1 MTQGTM
7 DTSGHTSL
15 QNSAS
20 TSVDSST
27 LPLVSVLCRSM
38 NRPELPEALA
48 SVNRQT
54 YSNIEIVLVDASGKG
69 LSRHKNLTLRLP
81 MREVAGAGQLNRPAA
96 ANLALH
102 SAHGSYLMFLDED
115 DWIAEDHI
123 SRLVETLQQHPEIGV
138 AYSSTQKTTAAGLPT
153 EDTFTVDYDPVRLR
167 RDNFIP
173 IHAALFR
180 KSLLADGCHFDESLE
195 VFEDWDFW
203 LQLATRTDF
212 LHIDALT
219 AFYRQGGASNTASTD
234 PATRYRPGHPIAEG
248 RAQVFDKWLP
258 KWNGADLNQ
267 LLGSLDESALIQ
279 SLHSDVKRLNANVQ
293 DADREIARLH
303 EQLREL
309 DTRLNNEIR
318 GLNHTI
324 NKLNQNISR
333 KNAELEETKA
343 QIEHLTGYIHMLQ
356 GSLSWKVTRP
366 LRWLRR
372 KIDALRPA
380 RSQQSPSAQH
390 TAQHTAGS
398 APSSNAA
405 PRAVSP
411 IHGNLDIPSATQN
424 EFPEQVTLQGWC
436 CSPNGIDRIEAIV
449 DGEVQSSFTTGISRP
464 DIAELFPKLPDAFS
478 AGFYQEVALPDLP
491 AGEHTL
497 ELRFID
503 KAGQHSSITRPFFL
517 FKNSD
522 LYNTW
527 YWRNL
532 PDESELAQLRAAA
545 KNIAGAA
552 RQTFQL
558 LITNGDDDAA
568 MLTTL
573 SSIAE
578 QAWPHWAL
586 HICGPRV
593 ESIESF
599 IQKTCDGAK
608 KIHWRGSL
616 QTALTALEK
625 DESWVLFLHA
635 GETLAPHALAEFAQL
650 AQTPGVQL
658 LYSDHDLISP
668 SGTHLEPTFTPQ
680 WSPEHLLSSNYVGGV
695 YAFRS
700 RHLQHWLNVD
710 LQSPAW
716 RYAVLLIVAESVA
729 RTHGSVERVAKV
741 LWSSV
746 GGSAESTTS
755 TALLQ
760 CEAMELRA
768 HLARTQPDAI
778 MLEREHGL
786 RAVQWPLTTTP
797 RVSIIIP
804 TMGKLD
810 LIRPCIDSLIE
821 KTTYSNFEVVM
832 LDNSR
837 GKFPEGIQFLK
848 NKEPKD
854 KEFKDKEL
862 KVIECNE
869 PFNWARLN
877 NIGTCHSTG
886 ELYLFLNDD
895 IEITTGDWL
904 EQLVR
909 QAIRPEVGAVG
920 ALLYYPNGALQH
932 TGVLLVNYGGGGIH
946 LLHKRMPGN
955 NIYRHLHETVRE
967 VSANTGA
974 CLMVSRAKFDEIKGF
989 DEELAVVGNDVD
1001 LCLRLLGRGYR
1012 NIWTP
1017 LCHLIHHESIS
1028 RKTSVPK
1035 EDEKAM
1041 WQRWSKRFIA
1051 GDDYYN
1057 PNLSADKGDFTLQ
1070 VNNLRVRSTLLPATA
1085 AATSAS
1091 SARLL
1096 PGVNLVG
1103 YTRAEMGIGEGA
1115 RSDARALDAA
1125 NEPFGIICFT
1135 SGNPSR
1141 MTDLSWQHK
1150 EIDNAPYDVT
1160 LLHIN
1165 PDHALQAITELPS
1178 SHFDGHYS
1186 IGYWAWELP
1195 EIPADWEKTFKHF
1208 DEIWVPSNFVQ
1219 DAVAMKSPVPV
1230 VRIPHAI
1237 EVKLDTALTRASFG
1251 LPEEPFLFLVMFDTY
1266 SRQERKNPYGAIEA
1280 FRNAFAA
1287 DDMSVRLVVKV
1298 NNATP
1303 DALRAIRERAGAHQ
1317 NVMLLEQVYSRAQ
1330 VNAIIANC
1338 NCYVSLHRS
1347 EGFGFGPAEAMA
1359 LGKAVMATHW
1369 SGNVDY
1375 MRQDNCVGINYQLVT
1390 IEQDYGPYKKGQVWA
1405 EPDLT
1410 QAAQAMQ
1417 QLAGNHEWAQQLGMK
1432 GKETIENEFSPSA
1445 VGAMMRKR
1453 LATIRQLLADGG

>member
-1 MTQGTM
+1 M
-7 DTSGHTSL
+7 

-20 TSVDSST
+20 ASLDSST

-54 YSNIEIVLVDASGKG
+54 YNNIEIVLVDASGKG
-69 LSRHKNLTLRLP
+69 LNRHNGLTLRFPL
-81 MREVAGAGQLNRPAA
+81 REVAGAGQLNRPAA
-96 ANLALH
+96 ANLALQ

-123 SRLVETLQQHPEIGV
+123 RTLLETLQHHPEIGV
-138 AYSSTQKTTAAGLPT
+138 VYSSTQKTTSTGQPT
-153 EDTFTVDYDPVRLR
+153 EDTFRVDYDPVRLR

-173 IHAALFR
+173 IHSALFR
-180 KSLLADGCHFDESLE
+180 KSLLAAGCHFDESLD

-203 LQLATRTDF
+203 LQLATQTDF

-219 AFYRQGGASNTASTD
+219 AFYRQGGESNTASND
-234 PATRYRPGHPIAEG
+234 PATRYRPGHPIAQG
-248 RAQVFDKWLP
+248 RTQVFDKWLQ
-258 KWNGADLNQ
+258 KWKGTDLNQ
-267 LLGSLDESALIQ
+267 LLGSLDESVLIQ
-279 SLHSDVKRLNANVQ
+279 SLHSDVKRLNTNVQ
-293 DADREIARLH
+293 DADREIVRLH
-303 EQLREL
+303 DQLREL

-324 NKLNQNISR
+324 NKLNQSISR

-380 RSQQSPSAQH
+380 RPTGGTQQMPTAHITADSAQSIAH
-390 TAQHTAGS
+390 AADS
-398 APSSNAA
+398 AL
-405 PRAVSP
+405 PRAASP

-436 CSPNGIDRIEAIV
+436 CSPNGIDRIDAIV
-449 DGEVQSSFTTGISRP
+449 DGQVQSSFSTGISRP

-478 AGFYQEVALPDLP
+478 AGFYQEIALPDLP

-503 KAGQHSSITRPFFL
+503 KAGQCSSITRPFFL

-532 PDESELAQLRAAA
+532 PDDAELAQLRATA
-545 KNIAGAA
+545 KTVAGAA

-558 LITNGDDDAA
+558 LITYADDEAA
-568 MLTTL
+568 LLTTL
-573 SSIAE
+573 SSLAE
-578 QAWPHWAL
+578 QAWPYWAL
-586 HICGPRV
+586 HICGPRLRSV
-593 ESIESF
+593 ESF
-599 IQKTCDGAK
+599 IQETCEDAK
-608 KIHWRGSL
+608 KIHWHASV

-625 DESWVLFLHA
+625 DNSWALFLQA
-635 GETLAPHALAEFAQL
+635 GETLAPHALAEFAAL
-650 AQTPGVQL
+650 AQPSSVQL

-695 YAFRS
+695 YACRTS
-700 RHLQHWLNVD
+700 QLKHWQDLD
-710 LQSPAW
+710 LQSTAW
-716 RYAVLLIVAESVA
+716 RYAALLMVAESVA
-729 RTHGSVERVAKV
+729 RSNGAVERIAKV
-741 LWSSV
+741 LWSQI
-746 GGSAESTTS
+746 GSATGSDADSPATP
-755 TALLQ
+755 ALLQ
-760 CEAMELRA
+760 GEVAALRA
-768 HLARTQPDAI
+768 HLAHTQPDAI
-778 MLEREHGL
+778 VLEREHGL
-786 RAVQWPLTTTP
+786 RAVQWPLKSTP
-797 RVSIIIP
+797 KVSIIIP

-810 LIRPCIDSLIE
+810 LLKPCIDSLIE
-821 KTTYSNFEVVM
+821 KTSYGNFEVVM

-837 GKFPEGIQFLK
+837 GKFPEGIQYLK
-848 NKEPKD
+848 DIEVKGKELKGTQ
-854 KEFKDKEL
+854 L

-877 NIGTCHSTG
+877 NIGTQHSTG

-909 QAIRPEVGAVG
+909 QAVRPEIGAVG

-974 CLMVSRAKFDEIKGF
+974 CLMVSRAKFDEIRGF

-1070 VNNLRVRSTLLPATA
+1070 VNNLRVRSSLLPATA
-1085 AATSAS
+1085 TTNTS

-1096 PGVNLVG
+1096 PGVNLIG

-1195 EIPADWEKTFKHF
+1195 EIPAAWEKTFKHF
-1208 DEIWVPSNFVQ
+1208 DEIWVPSSFVQ

-1237 EVKLDTALTRASFG
+1237 EVKLDRSLTRVNFG

-1287 DDMSVRLVVKV
+1287 EDMSVRLVIKV

-1317 NVMLLEQVYSRAQ
+1317 NILLLDQVYSRSE

-1338 NCYVSLHRS
+1338 DCYVSLHRS

-1359 LGKAVMATHW
+1359 LGKAVMATNW
-1369 SGNVDY
+1369 SGNIDY
-1375 MRQDNCVGINYQLVT
+1375 MRPDNCVGINYQLVT
-1390 IEQDYGPYKKGQVWA
+1390 IEQDHGPYKKGQVWA

-1410 QAAQAMQ
+1410 QAAQAMR
-1417 QLAGNHEWAQQLGMK
+1417 QLAGNHEWTQQLGLK
-1432 GKETIENEFSPSA
+1432 GKETIENEFSPAA
-1445 VGAMMRKR
+1445 VGVMMRKR
-1453 LATIRQLLADGG
+1453 LAAIRQMLADRG

>member
-1 MTQGTM
+1 
-7 DTSGHTSL
+7 
-15 QNSAS
+15 
-20 TSVDSST
+20 
-27 LPLVSVLCRSM
+27 M
-38 NRPELPEALA
+38 NRKELPEALA
-48 SVNRQT
+48 SIDRQT

-69 LSRHKNLTLRLP
+69 LSRHKDLTLRFALL
-81 MREVAGAGQLNRPAA
+81 EVAGASQLNRPAA
-96 ANLALH
+96 ANLALQ

-115 DWIAEDHI
+115 DWIADDHI

-138 AYSSTQKTTAAGLPT
+138 VYSSTQKTTSAGQPT
-153 EDTFTVDYDPVRLR
+153 EDTFRVDYDPVRLR

-180 KSLLADGCHFDESLE
+180 KSLLADGGHFDESLD

-212 LHIDALT
+212 LHVDALT
-219 AFYRQGGASNTASTD
+219 AFYRQGGESNTASND

-258 KWNGADLNQ
+258 KWTGADINQ
-267 LLGSLDESALIQ
+267 LLGSLDESVLIQ
-279 SLHSDVKRLNANVQ
+279 SLHSDVKRLNSNVLE
-293 DADREIARLH
+293 ADREITRLH

-318 GLNHTI
+318 GLSHTI
-324 NKLNQNISR
+324 NKLNQSISR

-356 GSLSWKVTRP
+356 GSTSWKVTRP

-380 RSQQSPSAQH
+380 RPAGGAQPMP
-390 TAQHTAGS
+390 TKPTDA
-398 APSSNAA
+398 SSTQTTDSAA
-405 PRAVSP
+405 PRAASP

-449 DGEVQSSFTTGISRP
+449 DGQVQSSFTTGISRP

-532 PDESELAQLRAAA
+532 PDDSELAQLRAAA
-545 KNIAGAA
+545 KTISGVA

-558 LITNGDDDAA
+558 LMTNADDEAA
-568 MLTTL
+568 LLTTL

-586 HICGPRV
+586 HLCGPRL
-593 ESIESF
+593 ESVESF
-599 IQKTCDGAK
+599 IQKTCGNAQT
-608 KIHWRGSL
+608 IHWHASL
-616 QTALTALEK
+616 QTALTALK
-625 DESWVLFLHA
+625 RHDGWALFMQA

-650 AQTPGVQL
+650 AQAPDVQL
-658 LYSDHDLISP
+658 LYSDHDVISP

-680 WSPEHLLSSNYVGGV
+680 WSPEHLLSSNYIGGV
-695 YAFRS
+695 YAVRIN
-700 RHLQHWLNVD
+700 HLAHTQDLD

-716 RYAVLLIVAESVA
+716 RYAALLQVAESVA
-729 RTHGSVERVAKV
+729 RTHGSVQRVAKV
-741 LWSSV
+741 LWSSAGLTGDNLTV
-746 GGSAESTTS
+746 PDILQSE
-755 TALLQ
+755 TA
-760 CEAMELRA
+760 ALRA
-768 HLARTQPDAI
+768 HLARTQSDAI
-778 MLEREHGL
+778 VLEREHGL
-786 RAVQWPLTTTP
+786 RAVQWPLASTP
-797 RVSIIIP
+797 KVSIIIP

-810 LIRPCIDSLIE
+810 LIKPCIDSLIE

-837 GKFPEGIQFLK
+837 GKFPEGIRYLR
-848 NKEPKD
+848 
-854 KEFKDKEL
+854 DKEL

-877 NIGTCHSTG
+877 NIGTQHSTG

-909 QAIRPEVGAVG
+909 QAVRPEVGAVG

-1001 LCLRLLGRGYR
+1001 LCLRLLERGYR

-1070 VNNLRVRSTLLPATA
+1070 VNNLRVRTTLLPAAGVA
-1085 AATSAS
+1085 ADVA

-1096 PGVNLVG
+1096 PGVNLIG

-1237 EVKLDTALTRASFG
+1237 EVKLDASLTRATFG

-1287 DDMSVRLVVKV
+1287 DDMSARLVVKV

-1303 DALRAIRERAGAHQ
+1303 DALRAIRERAGSHQ
-1317 NVMLLEQVYSRAQ
+1317 NVLLLEKVYSRAE

-1338 NCYVSLHRS
+1338 DCYVSLHRS

-1359 LGKAVMATHW
+1359 LGKAVMATQW

-1375 MRQDNCVGINYQLVT
+1375 MRPDNCVGINYQLVT

-1405 EPDLT
+1405 EPDIK

-1417 QLAGNHEWAQQLGMK
+1417 QLAGNRGWALQLGQK
-1432 GKETIENEFSPSA
+1432 GKETIENEFSPAA
-1445 VGAMMRKR
+1445 VGVMMRKR
-1453 LATIRQLLADGG
+1453 LAAIRQLLADRG